1 LADDFD
7 LDFDLGF
14 TFDFDRGIDLGFA
27 FDLGFGFEA
36 WRAVFFGRPAFTP
49 LSLVGPAAPAG
60 TIKVRSEADFPK
72 ELYQTG
78 SRLHQLFLPLRR
90 AMWAFGHAVSTS
102 SQSST

>member
-1 LADDFD
+1 VDDFD
-7 LDFDLGF
+7 LDFGL
-14 TFDFDRGIDLGFA
+14 DFALDFALGFA
-27 FDLGFGFEA
+27 LDLAFEV

-78 SRLHQLFLPLRR
+78 SRVHQFFLSLLRN
-90 AMWAFGHAVSTS
+90 AVVIRTRFSTS
-102 SQSST
+102 S